1 MHGDDVASAGVSM
14 TTEAVSRATE
24 VFMELLKL
32 AIERE
37 RNAKL
42 NQGEKSKG
50 LSGGEVTY
58 QRLKEGGEVTMLPSF
73 AKEDYGEL
81 LKRAKKLDIPVA
93 AIQEQ
98 GKENTLSVFFNV
110 KDQEAVNAIV
120 QDIVRDKLKQ
130 PEQTER
136 MITIEKDH
144 VEAFQMACA
153 AQDIPVNFMEAQ
165 DGVKCIFGAAYEKQ
179 LQAVVTDFQKM
190 QTELVQTSIAV
201 EQDKRGRPKIV
212 IEDSEQGK
220 KLSMN
225 FCTKAKLERV
235 LQEQLGFSE
244 MKAVQAANAL
254 TANLSEQQKGYYL
267 SGSRTLEQMDYFEQ
281 NIRLENENL
290 LTEPFSFAKMKL
302 QNEDTPRLTITDSR
316 GNFVVLSGKSLDREE
331 AERSIRQ
338 HLKVGNTEVVK
349 AIMTKAERL
358 GFVEAP
364 KQVQYKEYQ
373 IERDTQSTFTV
384 RGGST
389 EVRLNLDDRGAAR
402 KQLMDSFGMSAA
414 KADKIIDKAR
424 KQSLSKNLLKKA
436 KERKAETDNTLKHK
450 KRERGSRK

>member
-1 MHGDDVASAGVSM
+1 MHGDDVASAGVTM
-14 TTEAVSRATE
+14 TTEMVSKATE
-24 VFMELLKL
+24 IIMEMLKL
-32 AIERE
+32 AIEKE

-42 NQGEKSKG
+42 TSGKESKG

-81 LKRAKKLDIPVA
+81 LKRAKKMDIPVA

-110 KDQEAVNAIV
+110 KDEQAVNAIV

-144 VEAFQMACA
+144 VEVFQMTCA
-153 AQDIPVNFMEAQ
+153 KQDIPVNFMEAQ

-179 LQAVVTDFQKM
+179 VQAVVEDFQKM
-190 QTELVQTSIAV
+190 QTELSHTSIAI

-212 IEDSEQGK
+212 IEDTEQGK
-220 KLSMN
+220 KLGMN

-235 LQEQLGFSE
+235 LQERLGFSE
-244 MKAVQAANAL
+244 TKAVQAANAL
-254 TANLSEQQKGYYL
+254 TANLTEQQKGYYL

-281 NIRLENENL
+281 HIKLENENL

-302 QNEDTPRLTITDSR
+302 ANEETPRLTITSGS
-316 GNFVVLSGKSLDREE
+316 GNFVVLSGNSLNRDE
-331 AERSIRQ
+331 AERNIRQ
-338 HLKVGNTEVVK
+338 HLKVEDR
-349 AIMTKAERL
+349 IRM
-358 GFVEAP
+358 
-364 KQVQYKEYQ
+364 VQG
-373 IERDTQSTFTV
+373 RVHALTQ
-384 RGGST
+384 
-389 EVRLNLDDRGAAR
+389 
-402 KQLMDSFGMSAA
+402 
-414 KADKIIDKAR
+414 
-424 KQSLSKNLLKKA
+424 
-436 KERKAETDNTLKHK
+436 
-450 KRERGSRK
+450 

>member
-1 MHGDDVASAGVSM
+1 M
-14 TTEAVSRATE
+14 
-24 VFMELLKL
+24 
-32 AIERE
+32 
-37 RNAKL
+37 
-42 NQGEKSKG
+42 
-50 LSGGEVTY
+50 
-58 QRLKEGGEVTMLPSF
+58 
-73 AKEDYGEL
+73 
-81 LKRAKKLDIPVA
+81 
-93 AIQEQ
+93 
-98 GKENTLSVFFNV
+98 
-110 KDQEAVNAIV
+110 
-120 QDIVRDKLKQ
+120 
-130 PEQTER
+130 
-136 MITIEKDH
+136 
-144 VEAFQMACA
+144 
-153 AQDIPVNFMEAQ
+153 NFMEAQ

-190 QTELVQTSIAV
+190 QTELAQTSIAV
-201 EQDKRGRPKIV
+201 EQNKRGRPKIV
-212 IEDSEQGK
+212 IKDAEQGK

-225 FCTKAKLERV
+225 FCTRAKLERV

-290 LTEPFSFAKMKL
+290 LTEPFSFVKMKL

-338 HLKVGNTEVVK
+338 HLKVENTEVVK
-349 AIMTKAERL
+349 SIMTKAERL
-358 GFVEAP
+358 GLVETP

-389 EVRLNLDDRGAAR
+389 EVRLNLDDRATAR

-424 KQSLSKNLLKKA
+424 KQSLSKNLLRKA
-436 KERKAETDNTLKHK
+436 KERMAETDNTLKHK

>member
-1 MHGDDVASAGVSM
+1 MHGDDVASAGLSM
-14 TTEAVSRATE
+14 TTEAVSKATE

-136 MITIEKDH
+136 MITIEKDY

-153 AQDIPVNFMEAQ
+153 AQDIPVNFMETQ

-179 LQAVVTDFQKM
+179 
-190 QTELVQTSIAV
+190 
-201 EQDKRGRPKIV
+201 
-212 IEDSEQGK
+212 
-220 KLSMN
+220 
-225 FCTKAKLERV
+225 
-235 LQEQLGFSE
+235 
-244 MKAVQAANAL
+244 
-254 TANLSEQQKGYYL
+254 
-267 SGSRTLEQMDYFEQ
+267 
-281 NIRLENENL
+281 
-290 LTEPFSFAKMKL
+290 
-302 QNEDTPRLTITDSR
+302 
-316 GNFVVLSGKSLDREE
+316 
-331 AERSIRQ
+331 
-338 HLKVGNTEVVK
+338 
-349 AIMTKAERL
+349 
-358 GFVEAP
+358 
-364 KQVQYKEYQ
+364 
-373 IERDTQSTFTV
+373 
-384 RGGST
+384 
-389 EVRLNLDDRGAAR
+389 
-402 KQLMDSFGMSAA
+402 
-414 KADKIIDKAR
+414 
-424 KQSLSKNLLKKA
+424 
-436 KERKAETDNTLKHK
+436 
-450 KRERGSRK
+450 